1 MVSVGTAYDGGVP
14 DDQQNPSAAPAAA
27 RPRPVRPVRPERRD
41 TVESAAPQ
49 PGPKALVRTRV
60 KICGITKLEDAEL
73 AVDAGAWAVGLIFF
87 RGSKRR
93 CRIEEAQRIGAAV
106 KRRAEVAGVFVNATM
121 DEIALTVDQCGL
133 TIVQLHGDEGPSY
146 CAEVG
151 RRTGAKVV
159 KAARVRNGADVT
171 ALRPFHTD
179 FHLLDT
185 HVEGQQGGTGATFDW
200 SLARVRRAAP
210 GEKQPPLILSGGLTP
225 ENVAQAVRKV
235 RPYAVDVASGTE
247 AAPGRKD
254 PEKVAAFVRA
264 VRGAF
269 GDEDGPGAAP
279 ANQDAGAARTPV
291 DGPGPAAQ
299 AAAAESG
306 AGINTT
312 TESR

>member
-1 MVSVGTAYDGGVP
+1 VA
-14 DDQQNPSAAPAAA
+14 
-27 RPRPVRPVRPERRD
+27 PERRD
-41 TVESAAPQ
+41 TVAPAPEA
-49 PGPKALVRTRV
+49 PGPKAVVRTRI
-60 KICGITKLEDAEL
+60 KICGITKLEDAEF
-73 AVDAGAWAVGLIFF
+73 AVEAGAWAIGLILW
-87 RGSKRR
+87 RRSKRR

-106 KRRAEVAGVFVNATM
+106 KRRVEVVGVFVNATM
-121 DEIALTVDQCGL
+121 DEVALAVDQCGL

-151 RRTGAKVV
+151 RRTGAKVI
-159 KAARVRNGADVT
+159 KAARVRNGSDVT

-185 HVEGQQGGTGATFDW
+185 HVPGVQGGTGETFDW
-200 SLARVRRAAP
+200 DLARVRRAAP

-225 ENVAQAVRKV
+225 ENVAEAVRTA

-247 AAPGRKD
+247 STPGRKD
-254 PEKVAAFVRA
+254 HDKVTAFVRE

-269 GDEDGPGAAP
+269 RDEVQPGDVPADPAGAAP
-279 ANQDAGAARTPV
+279 ANQDAGAPRTPV
-291 DGPGPAAQ
+291 DGPGAAAQ

-312 TESR
+312 TETT